1 MRSLRT
7 PILRTLLLLPLA
19 VVLPAGVAA
28 AATPSTTP
36 SAAATDT
43 TALRPAAALSSRTE
57 IEAAFPHAVRENDP
71 IVGSSIRKVFIRS
84 ELPPQ
89 RSWAELDAQ
98 ERRVL
103 TDRYERL
110 GPGDEPP
117 FPQRG
122 LFTLL
127 RQLDLMQ
134 RTVPVEGELSVV
146 ATVDASGKVERVTV
160 LRSPHPGATRLL
172 AINLMDTSFK
182 PARCA
187 GEPCRMEFPLRLH
200 LVRVDAAPTPR

>member
-1 MRSLRT
+1 MRMLRT
-7 PILRTLLLLPLA
+7 PFLSALLLLPLA
-19 VVLPAGVAA
+19 TALPAGATPTAPVD
-28 AATPSTTP
+28 AATPATP
-36 SAAATDT
+36 AG
-43 TALRPAAALSSRTE
+43 PAADARAA

-71 IVGSSIRKVFIRS
+71 VVGSNIRRIVLRS
-84 ELPPQ
+84 ELPTQ
-89 RSWAELDAQ
+89 LTWAELDP
-98 ERRVL
+98 EDRRRL
-103 TDRYERL
+103 LDRYDGL
-110 GPGDEPP
+110 APGDEPP

-146 ATVDASGKVERVTV
+146 ATVDALGKVERVSV

-172 AINLMDTSFK
+172 AINLMDTPFK

-187 GEPCRMEFPLRLH
+187 GAPCRMEFPLRLH

>member
-1 MRSLRT
+1 MRSFRT

-19 VVLPAGVAA
+19 VVLPVG
-28 AATPSTTP
+28 ATT
-36 SAAATDT
+36 SAT
-43 TALRPAAALSSRTE
+43 TASETPATTAVRPGTPLSSRTE

-71 IVGSSIRKVFIRS
+71 VVGSNIRKVVIRS
-84 ELPPQ
+84 ELPPMQ
-89 RSWAELDAQ
+89 SWSELEPQD
-98 ERRVL
+98 RRVL
-103 TDRYERL
+103 LDRYERL

-146 ATVDASGKVERVTV
+146 ATVDARGKVERVTV

-172 AINLMDTSFK
+172 AINLMDTTFK